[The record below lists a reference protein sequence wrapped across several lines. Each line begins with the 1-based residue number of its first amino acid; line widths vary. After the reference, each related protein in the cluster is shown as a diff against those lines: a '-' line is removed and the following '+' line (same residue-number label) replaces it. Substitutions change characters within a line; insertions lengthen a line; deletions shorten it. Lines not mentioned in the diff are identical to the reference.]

1 LNESKEKI
9 SKDEIYKK
17 VMQEDFEKFGI
28 IPELLSRLPTRV
40 SLRPLTEENLV
51 EIMSKINNN
60 LVGQYKHLFAEDDIK
75 FKITKSALREIARN
89 SILGNTGA
97 RGLQGIFEQLSR
109 EIMFTAPSDDSVTNF
124 TITKKD
130 VLNLT
135 NG

>member
-1 LNESKEKI
+1 
-9 SKDEIYKK
+9 
-17 VMQEDFEKFGI
+17 
-28 IPELLSRLPTRV
+28 
-40 SLRPLTEENLV
+40 
-51 EIMSKINNN
+51 
-60 LVGQYKHLFAEDDIK
+60 LFAEDDIK